1 MTMPRNSMPRNSMP
15 RNSMPQLYYTEIVH
29 RYNLEGIFYLDLWPI
44 GPSLVIITDPKLI
57 EQAHIPR
64 PMVPHPFTNTFMA
77 PIAGD
82 DIIPTKSGTE
92 WKKLRNDMSPTFS
105 RAHAHSMV
113 GVMVN
118 EIKLLRG
125 KLDEL
130 SATGQVF
137 SMEGLLNKTIFGIV
151 SRHLLNDESYA
162 QDLADMREFIVQKR
176 LEASLLGVIYKRL
189 ETLVSG
195 GIFPSRQTPTSVLDL
210 ILREHAE
217 LAIRENKEGRCNF
230 ANLSKFEGKQLLTYI
245 RGLSLGGHTTTT
257 TILSYLFMLLS
268 KAPHIVDKMHQEHI
282 QQVGP
287 NPQATLLE
295 NSDILSKLP
304 YTEAVI
310 KETLRLYPVGS
321 GLKLGSPGATVYHQ
335 RRHLPIDNNLI
346 IMTNAHGIHYNPNI
360 YSQPTDF
367 RPERWLS
374 QNKAHPRLGYFRPF
388 GGDGRW
394 CPGQNIAMCMLKVI
408 VVMTIRDYVFK
419 CADLKPNL
427 KPRTLHTDVD
437 VVFGDIAF
445 QQLGLEGRPRD
456 GMMMTVRK
464 RA

>member
-162 QDLADMREFIVQKR
+162 QDLADMRELI
-176 LEASLLGVIYKRL
+176 
-189 ETLVSG
+189 
-195 GIFPSRQTPTSVLDL
+195 DL
-210 ILREHAE
+210 A
-217 LAIRENKEGRCNF
+217 
-230 ANLSKFEGKQLLTYI
+230 
-245 RGLSLGGHTTTT
+245 
-257 TILSYLFMLLS
+257 
-268 KAPHIVDKMHQEHI
+268 
-282 QQVGP
+282 
-287 NPQATLLE
+287 
-295 NSDILSKLP
+295 
-304 YTEAVI
+304 
-310 KETLRLYPVGS
+310 
-321 GLKLGSPGATVYHQ
+321 
-335 RRHLPIDNNLI
+335 
-346 IMTNAHGIHYNPNI
+346 
-360 YSQPTDF
+360 
-367 RPERWLS
+367 
-374 QNKAHPRLGYFRPF
+374 
-388 GGDGRW
+388 
-394 CPGQNIAMCMLKVI
+394 
-408 VVMTIRDYVFK
+408 
-419 CADLKPNL
+419 
-427 KPRTLHTDVD
+427 
-437 VVFGDIAF
+437 
-445 QQLGLEGRPRD
+445 
-456 GMMMTVRK
+456 
-464 RA
+464 

>member
-1 MTMPRNSMPRNSMP
+1 MSLSAFKASGLLMAISLLIVVLYRGYKAR
-15 RNSMPQLYYTEIVH
+15 RFYRDLLYYTEIVH
-29 RYNLEGIFYLDLWPI
+29 RYNLEGVFYLDLWPI

-92 WKKLRNDMSPTFS
+92 WKKLRNDMSPAFS

-162 QDLADMREFIVQKR
+162 QDLADMRELIDLAQEASDPRIACNPFVQIPRRMKRFIVQKR

-195 GIFPSRQTPTSVLDL
+195 GIFP
-210 ILREHAE
+210 
-217 LAIRENKEGRCNF
+217 
-230 ANLSKFEGKQLLTYI
+230 
-245 RGLSLGGHTTTT
+245 
-257 TILSYLFMLLS
+257 
-268 KAPHIVDKMHQEHI
+268 
-282 QQVGP
+282 
-287 NPQATLLE
+287 
-295 NSDILSKLP
+295 
-304 YTEAVI
+304 
-310 KETLRLYPVGS
+310 
-321 GLKLGSPGATVYHQ
+321 
-335 RRHLPIDNNLI
+335 
-346 IMTNAHGIHYNPNI
+346 
-360 YSQPTDF
+360 
-367 RPERWLS
+367 
-374 QNKAHPRLGYFRPF
+374 
-388 GGDGRW
+388 
-394 CPGQNIAMCMLKVI
+394 
-408 VVMTIRDYVFK
+408 
-419 CADLKPNL
+419 
-427 KPRTLHTDVD
+427 
-437 VVFGDIAF
+437 
-445 QQLGLEGRPRD
+445 
-456 GMMMTVRK
+456 
-464 RA
+464 